1 MYREILN
8 QLADWKDKHNR
19 KALLLAGGRGVGKS
33 YTLRD
38 FGEGFFDSVVIIDF
52 VKSSFVKPL
61 FADLSNKDL
70 ILRKLSISTGVN
82 IVPGETFLVFDGVD
96 VMDNAVDIVR
106 FICEQYQEYHVAY
119 TLQKDE
125 KSFLLANGD
134 IAANTDVINIYPLS
148 FSEFLIVNKENQFC
162 ERISSQAKN
171 PLILEEKM
179 KLEKYLSLYLT
190 VGGMPSVVKAYVD
203 TMSMSQVESEKAK
216 LLFAIEEDIDSIENA
231 ALKNKVKQVWASVP
245 AQLEKDNKKFQYGAV
260 KLTARAREYKEAVE
274 WLMERKYVV
283 PLYRAKQPVAPLS
296 GQKDNKSFELF
307 VTDIGLLVSLFGLTY
322 RDIEESRS
330 PFELKNGA
338 LTEQYIYEEL
348 LHNPNVSELYYW
360 ISEAT
365 ARIEFMFEDSGAVIP
380 MEINLDCNEKA
391 QSLKVF
397 KSRYE
402 VPMAIRVTRDT
413 INMSSGMLSLPLFSL
428 WNL

>member
-19 KALLLAGGRGVGKS
+19 KTLLLAGGRGVGKS

-283 PLYRAKQPVAPLS
+283 PLYRAKQPVAPLA

-365 ARIEFMFEDSGAVIP
+365 AHIEFMFEDSGAVIP

>member
-8 QLADWKDKHNR
+8 QLADWKDKNDR

-38 FGEGFFDSVVIIDF
+38 FGDGYFSNTVVIDF
-52 VKSSFVKPL
+52 AKQQFVKPL
-61 FADLSNKDL
+61 FAELSNGDL
-70 ILRKLSISTGVN
+70 ILRKLSISTGAN
-82 IVPGETFLVFDGVD
+82 IVPGETFLVFDSVD
-96 VMDNAVDIVR
+96 VMDNGADIIR
-106 FICEQYQEYHVAY
+106 FVCQEFKNFHIAY
-119 TLQKDE
+119 TLLQDE
-125 KSFLLANGD
+125 RSFLEANED
-134 IAANTDVINIYPLS
+134 IAAKTDVINIYPLS

-162 ERISSQAKN
+162 ERISGQAKK
-171 PLILEEKM
+171 PLSLEEKM
-179 KLEKYLSLYLT
+179 KLEKYLGLYMT
-190 VGGMPSVVKAYVD
+190 VGGMPAVVKAYVD
-203 TMSMSQVESEKAK
+203 TMSMSQVEAEKAK
-216 LLFAIEEDIDSIENA
+216 LLFAIEEDIESIENA
-231 ALKNKVKQVWASVP
+231 ALKNKVKQVWSSVP
-245 AQLEKDNKKFQYGAV
+245 AQLEKENKKFQYGAV

-274 WLMERKYVV
+274 WLMAHKYVV
-283 PLYRAKQPVAPLS
+283 PLYRAKQPVAPLAS
-296 GQKDNKSFELF
+296 QKDEKSFELF

-322 RDIEESRS
+322 RDIEEAKS
-330 PFELKNGA
+330 PFDLKNGA

-365 ARIEFMFEDSGAVIP
+365 ARIEFMFEDGDAVIP
-380 MEINLDCNEKA
+380 MEVNLDCNEKA